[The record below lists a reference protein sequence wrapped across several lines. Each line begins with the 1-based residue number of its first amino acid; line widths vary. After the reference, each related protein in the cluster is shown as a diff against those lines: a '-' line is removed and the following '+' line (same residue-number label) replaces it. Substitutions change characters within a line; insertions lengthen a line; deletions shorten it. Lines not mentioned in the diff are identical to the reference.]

1 MDYTQN
7 LNLPQWEADDRIM
20 RTDFNDM
27 TATLDAALAAKS
39 RVACGTYTGDGAESR
54 TIDLDFTPRA
64 VLVLCDTA
72 MHFNAVSS
80 SVMTYGGIAL
90 TGQPLYACCKIRD
103 TTHIAADCLPALE
116 VTANGFIVHKSS
128 ITINT
133 ITYYAYT
140 NLKDYRYRY
149 FAIG

>member
-1 MDYTQN
+1 MTKTEHYQLNQWDASDYVRR
-7 LNLPQWEADDRIM
+7 E
-20 RTDFNDM
+20 DFNADN
-27 TATLDAALAAKS
+27 AKIDAALGEKS
-39 RVACGTYTGDGAESR
+39 RVVSGTYLGDGNNSK
-54 TIDLDFTPRA
+54 TISLDFTPRA

-72 MHFNAVSS
+72 MHFNTVSS
-80 SVMTYGGIAL
+80 SVMTHGGIAL

-103 TTHIAADCLPALE
+103 TTHITADCLPALE

-133 ITYYAYT
+133 VTYYAYT